1 MLNGDTDAESL
12 KSKSPGGNGS
22 VFPTPRDSEA
32 SKILRMIDEVSAEL
46 NSSDSVL
53 LRVLDIMRELHH
65 CIINMPRDY
74 EEKVQN
80 SMKVAEEQVLSK
92 LVEIGKNVPKR
103 GPVQTNHKAILKV
116 ANRIYKFLARGR
128 FSKNGDTLDTLKGSS
143 SSDSAEMPVPGLEIS
158 DTQSEEE
165 VPAWVT
171 EIISKVNELSEEI
184 TAARSH
190 FGTVSESFDSRWSDL
205 NSTAINICTR
215 IGGVEATQKDLTAKA
230 MSLDAIASKID
241 VKMNFILLC
250 GSAVS
255 AGLVGVVGVVS
266 LMIYFKPK

>member
-1 MLNGDTDAESL
+1 MGDTDVESL
-12 KSKSPGGNGS
+12 KSKSSGGNGS
-22 VFPTPRDSEA
+22 VVPTPRDSEA
-32 SKILRMIDEVSAEL
+32 SKILRMLDEVSAGL
-46 NSSDSVL
+46 DSSDALL
-53 LRVLDIMRELHH
+53 LRVLDIIRKLHH

-80 SMKVAEEQVLSK
+80 SMKVAEEKVLSK

-116 ANRIYKFLARGR
+116 AQRTYSFLTVGWRP
-128 FSKNGDTLDTLKGSS
+128 SKNGDTSDTLKGSS
-143 SSDSAEMPVPGLEIS
+143 SSDSAEMSGPGLEIS

-165 VPAWVT
+165 VPAWAT

-190 FGTVSESFDSRWSDL
+190 VGIVSKSFDSRWSDL
-205 NSTAINICTR
+205 NSSAVDICTR
-215 IGGVEATQKDLTAKA
+215 IGDVEATQKNLTAKA
-230 MSLDAIASKID
+230 TSLDAIASRID
-241 VKMNFILLC
+241 QKMNFIL
-250 GSAVS
+250 GGFA